1 MFQQSLPFYKICKT
15 QGKGSHVSYTKIQMR
30 TTIFGERGVNG
41 LLISVVFHSM
51 KSVLFFF
58 NVTVQHRSDKDEIKK
73 LNVCSAEYEVMLHEY
88 KNQVDDM

>member
-1 MFQQSLPFYKICKT
+1 MI
-15 QGKGSHVSYTKIQMR
+15 YTKIQMR

>member
-1 MFQQSLPFYKICKT
+1 
-15 QGKGSHVSYTKIQMR
+15 
-30 TTIFGERGVNG
+30 
-41 LLISVVFHSM
+41 M

>member
-1 MFQQSLPFYKICKT
+1 MTKRECSRELYKN
-15 QGKGSHVSYTKIQMR
+15 SNANNH
-30 TTIFGERGVNG
+30 FGERGVNG